1 MPLAIEGIYPALLT
15 PFTKDEEV
23 NETALKQLVN
33 RLIVAKVN
41 GIFAL
46 GTNGEFHV
54 LSREEKLNITKMVVE
69 ETAGRVPVM
78 VGSGGNSTRE
88 VIELSQAM
96 EKLGVDALS
105 VITPY
110 FIPPTQEEAEEHYRK
125 VAEAVSIPV
134 VLYNIPSKTG
144 FSLAP
149 ETVGRLAKMPNIV
162 GIKDSSGDFSNI
174 EQYIAHTRGE
184 HFSVIAGTDSLI
196 LKTLQA
202 GGTGAV
208 AATANLLPE
217 TVVAIYNSWK
227 AGDYEKAQAAQQA
240 LQPLRDTF
248 GLTSIPASLKKAVEL
263 SGIPVGP
270 ARAPIQEPTG
280 EVLKQIE
287 AAVQFYKT
295 NQEG

>member
-1 MPLAIEGIYPALLT
+1 MLLNFEGIYPALLT
-15 PFTKDEEV
+15 PFTKEEAV
-23 NETALKQLVN
+23 NEPVLKQLIH
-33 RLIVAKVN
+33 RLIDANVH

-54 LSREEKLNITKMVVE
+54 LTTEQKLKVAEIVVKE
-69 ETAGRVPVM
+69 AAGRVPVM

-96 EKLGVDALS
+96 EQLGVDALS

-110 FIPPTQEEAEEHYRK
+110 FIPPTQEEVEEHYTK
-125 VAEAVSIPV
+125 VAASVSIPV
-134 VLYNIPSKTG
+134 LLYNIPSKTG
-144 FSLAP
+144 FSFTP
-149 ETVGRLAKMPNIV
+149 ETVARLAKVPNII
-162 GIKDSSGDFSNI
+162 GIKDSSGDFNNI
-174 EQYIAHTRGE
+174 KQYIDHTRDE
-184 HFSVIAGTDSLI
+184 NFAVIAGTDSLI
-196 LKTLQA
+196 LQTLQA

-217 TVVAIYNSWK
+217 TVVAIYEHWK
-227 AGDYEKAQAAQQA
+227 AGDNDKAQAAQQE

-270 ARAPIQEPTG
+270 PKAPIQEAKG
-280 EVLKQIE
+280 EALKQIE
-287 AAVQFYKT
+287 AAVRYYQSK
-295 NQEG
+295 

>member
-1 MPLAIEGIYPALLT
+1 
-15 PFTKDEEV
+15 
-23 NETALKQLVN
+23 
-33 RLIVAKVN
+33 
-41 GIFAL
+41 
-46 GTNGEFHV
+46 
-54 LSREEKLNITKMVVE
+54 
-69 ETAGRVPVM
+69 
-78 VGSGGNSTRE
+78 
-88 VIELSQAM
+88 M

-125 VAEAVSIPV
+125 VAEAVSILV
-134 VLYNIPSKTG
+134 VLYNIPSQTG
-144 FSLAP
+144 FSLAL
-149 ETVGRLAKMPNIV
+149 ETVGRLAKLPNIA

-202 GGTGAV
+202 GGSGAV

-217 TVVAIYNSWK
+217 TVVAIYNNWK
-227 AGDYEKAQAAQQA
+227 AG
-240 LQPLRDTF
+240 
-248 GLTSIPASLKKAVEL
+248 V
-263 SGIPVGP
+263 PVGP

-280 EVLKQIE
+280 EAFKQIE
-287 AAVQFYKT
+287 TAVQFYKT